1 MLRVFEDAGDGPNK
15 IKRGARAF
23 GSAVQQNASGRREPG
38 EAPVRRPI
46 FQVRQPRAFA
56 SAVLLSILPLLPLT
70 HTRALA
76 QERPGA
82 SQFVKDARNPLGD
95 QASFQVQPNFNFGV
109 GQDRDTQY
117 VFNIQPIVPIHL
129 PGAWTLFS
137 RTILPL
143 IDQPGSAPGQG
154 YTFGI
159 GDIQPTLFLSPPSSK
174 GFIWG
179 VGPVFQFPSASST
192 SLGTGKWEI
201 GPTAAAILTGAWWQ
215 VGAQVNNLWSFAGD
229 ASRPAVNTMLL
240 EPLVNVF
247 LPADWYL
254 TFGPQVTANWKAGS
268 GNQWTVPV
276 GGGIGRA
283 FTIGRQRG
291 TAQIEAY
298 SNVERPAGGPRWSM
312 ILTVQF
318 VFPQ

>member
-1 MLRVFEDAGDGPNK
+1 M
-15 IKRGARAF
+15 RAF
-23 GSAVQQNASGRREPG
+23 T
-38 EAPVRRPI
+38 
-46 FQVRQPRAFA
+46 
-56 SAVLLSILPLLPLT
+56 SAVLLLAVPLLPLI

-76 QERPGA
+76 QEQSDA
-82 SQFVKDARNPLGD
+82 NQFVKDARNPLAD
-95 QASFQVQPNFNFGV
+95 QISAQIQPNFNFG
-109 GQDRDTQY
+109 GAPDRDTQY
-117 VFNIQPIVPIHL
+117 VFNIQSTVPIHF
-129 PGAWTLFS
+129 GAWTLFN

-143 IDQPGSAPGQG
+143 IDPPGSEPGQG

-174 GFIWG
+174 SFIWAF
-179 VGPVFQFPSASST
+179 GPVFQFPSASST

-201 GPTAAAILTGAWWQ
+201 GPTAAAILTGSWWQ

-229 ASRPAVNTMLL
+229 GSRPAVNTMLL
-240 EPLVNVF
+240 QPQVNFF

-254 TFGPQVTANWKAGS
+254 TFGPQMTANWKASS

-283 FTIGRQRG
+283 FMIGRQGG
-291 TAQIEAY
+291 TAQVEAY
-298 SNVERPAGGPRWSM
+298 SNVERPAGGPTWSV